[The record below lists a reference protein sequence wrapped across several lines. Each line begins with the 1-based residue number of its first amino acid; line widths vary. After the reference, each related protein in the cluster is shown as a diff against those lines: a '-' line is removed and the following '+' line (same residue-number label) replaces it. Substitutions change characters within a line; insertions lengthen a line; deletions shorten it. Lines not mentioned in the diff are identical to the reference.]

1 MVGSASV
8 SSGGGVRG
16 SEACVIMRD
25 SGFRRRFEMRL
36 NGFSSTFKRRD
47 LWRAS
52 AIGNVSFELRGQ
64 AGGDWTFFWL
74 TQKAVGRHFG
84 DLIVVLDLKKLT
96 IEDLEGKKTAVVLRG
111 FKCRS
116 CREMKSEAE
125 RSGTFDSA
133 FY

>member
-1 MVGSASV
+1 
-8 SSGGGVRG
+8 
-16 SEACVIMRD
+16 
-25 SGFRRRFEMRL
+25 
-36 NGFSSTFKRRD
+36 

-52 AIGNVSFELRGQ
+52 AIGSVSFELRGQ

-84 DLIVVLDLKKLT
+84 DLIVVFDRKNLT

-116 CREMKSEAE
+116 CREMKSQGE
-125 RSGTFDSA
+125 RSGTF
-133 FY
+133 